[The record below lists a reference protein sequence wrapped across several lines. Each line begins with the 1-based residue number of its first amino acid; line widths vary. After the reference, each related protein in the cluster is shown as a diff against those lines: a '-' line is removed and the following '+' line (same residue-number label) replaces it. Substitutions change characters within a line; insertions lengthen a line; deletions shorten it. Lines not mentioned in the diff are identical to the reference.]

1 MIYEKFSANKIDDE
15 ALAISFFRIVIIN
28 LFSSVSLC
36 NKSLIKNERQL
47 SVLVLSLFV
56 LKTQSAVQCLNS
68 IFIP

>member
-1 MIYEKFSANKIDDE
+1 MIYEKFSANIIDDE

-56 LKTQSAVQCLNS
+56 LKLSQQFN
-68 IFIP
+68 I